1 LLTFVVKQHP
11 DAMSIAPPQPKA
23 KSSGAFSLME
33 LLIAMALA
41 VLLALVVLPGLA
53 KSRARSSRANC
64 WNNMSR
70 IGLGFLTWSLDNN
83 DSYPMQ
89 VSVTNGGTMELVTS
103 GVVYPHF
110 EVMSNE
116 LSTPKILLCPSD
128 EKRTFA
134 TQFGAGLG
142 DTNVSYFVNTDAA
155 YRDGSSLLC
164 GDRNITNRA
173 PTSSRL
179 VPLTVGNTIAWTR
192 EMRVQ
197 KGYVGFGDGRVGSFS
212 NGGVGAAIR
221 TGAGT
226 TNWLAVP

>member
-1 LLTFVVKQHP
+1 
-11 DAMSIAPPQPKA
+11 MSIAPPQPKA
-23 KSSGAFSLME
+23 ESSGAFSLME
-33 LLIAMALA
+33 LLVAMALT

-53 KSRARSSRANC
+53 RSRARCSRLNC
-64 WNNMSR
+64 GSNQR
-70 IGLGFLTWSLDNN
+70 QIGLGFLTWSLDNN

-89 VSVTNGGTMELVTS
+89 VSVTNGGTMELVAS
-103 GVVYPHF
+103 GFVYPHF

-116 LSTPKILLCPSD
+116 LSTPKVLVCPSD

-134 TQFGAGLG
+134 TQFGVGLG
-142 DTNVSYFVNTDAA
+142 DTNVSYFVNTDVA

-173 PTSSRL
+173 PASSRL
-179 VPLTVGNTIAWTR
+179 VPLTVADTIAWTK
-192 EMRVQ
+192 EMHVQ

-221 TGAGT
+221 IGAGM